1 MLKKKNKNFYIL
13 IFIFFL
19 LNLFVSVM
27 ANLKEYNE
35 KIKLNNFIQLEVQSA
50 ISKEELS
57 QLEKKIM
64 SIKDVLQTKV
74 YPKEQALENIEK
86 ELKIKVTEDENPIMD
101 TIICYI
107 KPEKI
112 ETITSQIEAEELNVK
127 LYYNNE
133 KIAKNM
139 ESIKKIQKVNLFFL
153 LITVMPL
160 YFLTLRLYK
169 DMIEY
174 HVLYFKFV
182 KEFKNNMFLKAWK
195 VSLIPMVLTAILGT
209 GIYLIFYA
217 FVENNVLSGLV
228 IETNKISRL
237 CIFTTLVTTFFNISL
252 SRKK

>member
-35 KIKLNNFIQLEVQSA
+35 KIKLNNFIQLEVQNT
-50 ISKEELS
+50 ISKEELEE
-57 QLEKKIM
+57 LEKKIM
-64 SIKDVLQTKV
+64 NIKDVLQTKI
-74 YPKEQALENIEK
+74 YPKEEALVNIEK
-86 ELKIKVTEDENPIMD
+86 ELKIKVAAEENPIMD
-101 TIICYI
+101 TVICYI
-107 KPEKI
+107 KPEKLEGI
-112 ETITSQIEAEELNVK
+112 VSEIEAKELNVK

-139 ESIKKIQKVNLFFL
+139 ESIRKIQKVNLFFL
-153 LITVMPL
+153 IITVLPL

-195 VSLIPMVLTAILGT
+195 VSVIPMILSATLGT
-209 GIYLIFYA
+209 SIYLLFYT
-217 FVENNVLSGLV
+217 FIENNVLSGLI

-237 CIFTTLVTTFFNISL
+237 CAFMILVATFFNISL